1 MQSPAFPATNEFLT
15 IENTDMRKRKV
26 RSGFRWVLLTPIIP
40 VVLMGGF
47 DVVAVVTDIAAD
59 GTMRGQC
66 FSSECEHE
74 NACDTF
80 EGGILSIEFQDAQPL
95 RQLQWTVFHDG

>member
-1 MQSPAFPATNEFLT
+1 MKNGISKFLRMVIDSQRLFSPRPFRLQMSSSRLK
-15 IENTDMRKRKV
+15 IRICENGRFEV
-26 RSGFRWVLLTPIIP
+26 GF
-40 VVLMGGF
+40 
-47 DVVAVVTDIAAD
+47 VAVVTDIAAD